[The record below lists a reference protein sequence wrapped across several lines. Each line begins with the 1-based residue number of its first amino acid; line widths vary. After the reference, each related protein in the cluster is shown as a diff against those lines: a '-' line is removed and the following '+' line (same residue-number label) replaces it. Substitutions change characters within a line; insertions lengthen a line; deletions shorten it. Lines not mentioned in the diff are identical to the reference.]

1 MVDRKREEEH
11 SVCRER
17 EREKINRRR
26 KVRQRVTICTR
37 PIQPKKNICM
47 YICKWPQSVTIFQS
61 IAECANKVEVGVHS
75 STLSLYGN
83 IVAMNEVRNRVGSSN
98 TFLKYQQQSYW
109 KKIPCGGILLAHC
122 WNLMKQPRL
131 PGIFL
136 LHPLKLNII
145 YWLLMGTSI

>member
-1 MVDRKREEEH
+1 MHFILTKRYFWAGFFQ
-11 SVCRER
+11 
-17 EREKINRRR
+17 N
-26 KVRQRVTICTR
+26 VTFGL
-37 PIQPKKNICM
+37 KKL
-47 YICKWPQSVTIFQS
+47 KQTGK
-61 IAECANKVEVGVHS
+61 NKVEVGVHS

-136 LHPLKLNII
+136 LQLLKLNII
-145 YWLLMGTSI
+145 YSLLMGTVRLNLINHLVGFIPCQICLYFSN